1 MQTAGDSDGKGVV
14 VVVETDDLIRG
25 LLVRWL
31 GEGDYRVV
39 EASEES
45 PNTAKAARPL
55 LVIADVPN
63 PRSAPALV
71 RSLQAIYAAP
81 ILMLSARF
89 QLGLEASADAARQLG
104 VRKVLPK
111 PFTRE
116 ELLGAVN
123 EAIEGSS

>member
-1 MQTAGDSDGKGVV
+1 MNGKGVV
-14 VVVETDDLIRG
+14 GVVETDDLIRG

-31 GEGDYRVV
+31 AEADYTVV

-45 PNTAKAARPL
+45 RNSANAARPL
-55 LVIADVPN
+55 LVIANVSN
-63 PRSAPALV
+63 PRGARALI
-71 RSLQAIYAAP
+71 RSLQAAYAAP

-89 QLGLEASADAARQLG
+89 QRGLEASSEAARQLG